1 MTVWCTGVQ
10 KTVKRTASCYS
21 YLEDFDL
28 NTEDL
33 FRTIQTIYVY
43 LKNRIDRILCLVTVN
58 ILGVHDSD
66 DVLLSSGPSRN
77 FDFSL
82 SFISLA
88 PRHSTHH
95 NAQVLR

>member
-1 MTVWCTGVQ
+1 M
-10 KTVKRTASCYS
+10 
-21 YLEDFDL
+21 
-28 NTEDL
+28 
-33 FRTIQTIYVY
+33 IYVY
-43 LKNRIDRILCLVTVN
+43 LENRIDRILCLVTVN

-77 FDFSL
+77 FSL